1 MPRTDLEPTAASE
14 GEALIAGAVSRALE
28 SHDAG
33 ARTNLRLQI
42 TDAGREVTTLDLP
55 PMAAALI
62 RALLKEMAD
71 GKAVAVVADDAEVTT
86 QQAADLLHVS
96 RPFVVGMVEKGTLPA
111 RNVGKQR
118 RLLLKDVL
126 AYKRDNE
133 AKRRGALRELTAL
146 DQELGL
152 R

>member
-1 MPRTDLEPTAASE
+1 
-14 GEALIAGAVSRALE
+14 
-28 SHDAG
+28 
-33 ARTNLRLQI
+33 
-42 TDAGREVTTLDLP
+42 
-55 PMAAALI
+55 
-62 RALLKEMAD
+62 
-71 GKAVAVVADDAEVTT
+71 
-86 QQAADLLHVS
+86 
-96 RPFVVGMVEKGTLPA
+96 VEKGTLPA

>member
-1 MPRTDLEPTAASE
+1 MPRTDLDPTVRPESE
-14 GEALIAGAVSRALE
+14 AVIADTVSRALE
-28 SHDAG
+28 SHDVG
-33 ARTNLRLQI
+33 GRTSLRLQI
-42 TDAGREVTTLDLP
+42 TDAGREVTTLDVP
-55 PMAAALI
+55 QSASALI
-62 RALLKEMAD
+62 RALLKELAD
-71 GKAVAVVADDAEVTT
+71 GKAVAVVADDAEITT

-96 RPFVVGMVEKGTLPA
+96 RPFVVGMVENGTLPA